1 MKKIFSIFGPTG
13 IGKSTLAIELAKK
26 INGEIIGVDSRQIYN
41 GIPIGTAQPDSSQLN
56 EVPHHL
62 VGFRELNEK
71 ISAGE
76 YVELI
81 DNKIDKIIQKNKS
94 PILCGGTGLYFKSLK
109 DGIFEGSHT
118 NEDIRSRLEKEYE
131 IDKEKLFRSLQKIDP
146 DYSNKVHINN
156 RKRLI
161 RALEVFETTGKPM
174 SENFDAPSKNSRY
187 ANNFYFVYLKMH
199 NDLLHPRILK
209 RIQYMIDNGMI
220 DEVEE
225 IIRRKIN
232 ISHID
237 YIGFKEISSFLN
249 KEISINEAIEN
260 IFVRTRQYA
269 KRQKKWFNVNAYDIS
284 FDLHEISKNDIVDKL
299 IQINYCL
306 LYTSPSPRD

>member
-13 IGKSTLAIELAKK
+13 IGKSSLAIKLAKK
-26 INGEIIGVDSRQIYN
+26 IDGEIIGVDSRQIYN
-41 GIPIGTAQPDSSQLN
+41 EIPIGTAQPYSSQLN

-62 VGFRELNEK
+62 IGFRNLNEK

-81 DNKIDKIIQKNKS
+81 DNKIDEIIQKNKS

-146 DYSNKVHINN
+146 DYSKKVHINN
-156 RKRLI
+156 KKRLI

-174 SENFDAPSKNSRY
+174 SENFDSSSKNSRY

-199 NDLLHPRILK
+199 NDFLHPRILK
-209 RIQYMIDNGMI
+209 RIKCMINDGMI

-225 IIRRKIN
+225 IIQRKIN

-299 IQINYCL
+299 IQIN
-306 LYTSPSPRD
+306 

>member
-13 IGKSTLAIELAKK
+13 IGKSSLAIELAKK
-26 INGEIIGVDSRQIYN
+26 IDGEIIGVDSRQIYN
-41 GIPIGTAQPDSSQLN
+41 EIPIGTAQPYSSQLN

-62 VGFRELNEK
+62 IGFRNLNEK

-156 RKRLI
+156 KKRLI

-174 SENFDAPSKNSRY
+174 SENFDYSSKNSRY
-187 ANNFYFVYLKMH
+187 ADDFYFVYLKMH
-199 NDLLHPRILK
+199 NDFLHPRILK
-209 RIQYMIDNGMI
+209 RIKCMINDGMI

-225 IIRRKIN
+225 IIKRKIN

-269 KRQKKWFNVNAYDIS
+269 KRQKKWFNVNAYDNS

-299 IQINYCL
+299 IQIN
-306 LYTSPSPRD
+306 

>member
-13 IGKSTLAIELAKK
+13 IGKSSLAIELAKK
-26 INGEIIGVDSRQIYN
+26 IDGEIIGVDSRQIYN
-41 GIPIGTAQPDSSQLN
+41 GIPIGTAQPDSSQFN

-62 VGFRELNEK
+62 IGFRKLDEK

-81 DNKIDKIIQKNKS
+81 DNKIDKIIQKDKS

-131 IDKEKLFRSLQKIDP
+131 VDKEKLFRSLQKIDP

-156 RKRLI
+156 KKRLI

-174 SENFDAPSKNSRY
+174 SENFDASSKNSRY
-187 ANNFYFVYLKMH
+187 ANDFYFVYLKMH
-199 NDLLHPRILK
+199 NDFLHPRILK
-209 RIQYMIDNGMI
+209 RIKCMIDDGMI
-220 DEVEE
+220 NEVEE
-225 IIRRKIN
+225 IIKRKID

-269 KRQKKWFNVNAYDIS
+269 KRQRKWFNVNNYDIS

-299 IQINYCL
+299 IQIN
-306 LYTSPSPRD
+306 

>member
-13 IGKSTLAIELAKK
+13 IGKSSLAIELAKK
-26 INGEIIGVDSRQIYN
+26 IDGEIIGVDSRQIYN

-62 VGFRELNEK
+62 IGFKKLNEK

-81 DNKIDKIIQKNKS
+81 DNKIDEIIQKNKS

-156 RKRLI
+156 KKRLI

-174 SENFDAPSKNSRY
+174 SENFDASSKNSRY
-187 ANNFYFVYLKMH
+187 ANDFYFVYLKMH
-199 NDLLHPRILK
+199 NDFLHPRILK
-209 RIQYMIDNGMI
+209 RIKCMINDGMI

-225 IIRRKIN
+225 IIKRKIN

-299 IQINYCL
+299 IQIN
-306 LYTSPSPRD
+306 

>member
-13 IGKSTLAIELAKK
+13 IGKSSLAIELAKK
-26 INGEIIGVDSRQIYN
+26 IDGEIIGVDSRQIYN

-62 VGFRELNEK
+62 IGFRKLNEK

-156 RKRLI
+156 KKRLI

-174 SENFDAPSKNSRY
+174 SKNFDASSKNSRY
-187 ANNFYFVYLKMH
+187 ANDFYFVYLKMY

-209 RIQYMIDNGMI
+209 RIKCMIDDGMI

-225 IIRRKIN
+225 IIQRKIN

-299 IQINYCL
+299 IQIN
-306 LYTSPSPRD
+306 

>member
-13 IGKSTLAIELAKK
+13 IGKSSLAIKLAKK
-26 INGEIIGVDSRQIYN
+26 IDGEIIGVDSRQIYN
-41 GIPIGTAQPDSSQLN
+41 EIPIGTAQPYSSQLN

-62 VGFRELNEK
+62 IGFRNLNEK

-146 DYSNKVHINN
+146 DYLNKVHINN
-156 RKRLI
+156 KKRLV

-174 SENFDAPSKNSRY
+174 SENFDSSSKNSRY
-187 ANNFYFVYLKMH
+187 ANDFYFVYLKMH
-199 NDLLHPRILK
+199 NDFLHPRILK
-209 RIQYMIDNGMI
+209 RIKCMINDGMI

-225 IIRRKIN
+225 IIKRKIN

-284 FDLHEISKNDIVDKL
+284 FDLHEISTNDIVDKL
-299 IQINYCL
+299 IQIN
-306 LYTSPSPRD
+306 

>member
-13 IGKSTLAIELAKK
+13 IGKSSLAIELAKK
-26 INGEIIGVDSRQIYN
+26 IDGEIIGVDSRQIYN

-62 VGFRELNEK
+62 IGFRKLDEK

-81 DNKIDKIIQKNKS
+81 DNKIDKIIQKDKS

-131 IDKEKLFRSLQKIDP
+131 VDKEKLFRSLQKIDP

-156 RKRLI
+156 KKRLI

-174 SENFDAPSKNSRY
+174 SENFDASSKNSRY

-209 RIQYMIDNGMI
+209 RIQCMIDDGMI

-225 IIRRKIN
+225 IIKRKIN

-269 KRQKKWFNVNAYDIS
+269 KRQRKWFNVNNYDIS

-299 IQINYCL
+299 IQIN
-306 LYTSPSPRD
+306 

>member
-13 IGKSTLAIELAKK
+13 IGKSSLAIELAKK
-26 INGEIIGVDSRQIYN
+26 IDGEIIGVDSRQIYN

-62 VGFRELNEK
+62 IGFRNLNEK

-156 RKRLI
+156 KKRLI

-174 SENFDAPSKNSRY
+174 SENFDASSKNSRY
-187 ANNFYFVYLKMH
+187 ANDFYFVYLKMH
-199 NDLLHPRILK
+199 NDFLHPRILK
-209 RIQYMIDNGMI
+209 RIKCMINDGMI

-225 IIRRKIN
+225 IIKRKIN

-299 IQINYCL
+299 IQIN
-306 LYTSPSPRD
+306 

>member
-13 IGKSTLAIELAKK
+13 IGKSSLAIELAKK
-26 INGEIIGVDSRQIYN
+26 IDGEIIGVDSRQIYN
-41 GIPIGTAQPDSSQLN
+41 GIPIGTAQPDCSQLN

-62 VGFRELNEK
+62 IGFKKLNEK

-76 YVELI
+76 YIELI
-81 DNKIDKIIQKNKS
+81 DNKIDKIIQKNKF

-118 NEDIRSRLEKEYE
+118 DDDIRSRLEQEYE
-131 IDKEKLFRSLQKIDP
+131 IDKEKLFKSLQKIDP

-156 RKRLI
+156 KRRLI

-174 SENFDAPSKNSRY
+174 SENFDSSSKNSRY

-209 RIQYMIDNGMI
+209 RIQYMIDDGMI
-220 DEVEE
+220 DEVKE
-225 IIRRKIN
+225 IIKRKIN

-284 FDLHEISKNDIVDKL
+284 FDLHEVSKNDIVDKL
-299 IQINYCL
+299 IQIN
-306 LYTSPSPRD
+306 

>member
-13 IGKSTLAIELAKK
+13 IGKSSLAIELAKK
-26 INGEIIGVDSRQIYN
+26 IDGEIIGVDSRQIYN
-41 GIPIGTAQPDSSQLN
+41 GIPIGTAQPNSSQLN

-62 VGFRELNEK
+62 IGFRKLNEK

-76 YVELI
+76 YIELI

-118 NEDIRSRLEKEYE
+118 NDDIRSRLEKEYE
-131 IDKEKLFRSLQKIDP
+131 IDKEKLFRLLQKIDP

-156 RKRLI
+156 KKRLI

-174 SENFDAPSKNSRY
+174 SKNFDASSKNSRY
-187 ANNFYFVYLKMH
+187 ANDFYFVYLKMY

-209 RIQYMIDNGMI
+209 RIKCMIDDGMI

-225 IIRRKIN
+225 IIQRKIN

-299 IQINYCL
+299 IQIN
-306 LYTSPSPRD
+306 

>member
-1 MKKIFSIFGPTG
+1 LKKIFSIFGPTG
-13 IGKSTLAIELAKK
+13 IGKSNLAIELAKK
-26 INGEIIGVDSRQIYN
+26 IDGEIIGVDSRQIYN

-62 VGFRELNEK
+62 IGFKKLNEK

-76 YVELI
+76 YIELI
-81 DNKIDKIIQKNKS
+81 DDKIDKIIQKNKS
-94 PILCGGTGLYFKSLK
+94 PILCGGTGLYFKSLM
-109 DGIFEGSHT
+109 DGIFEGSYT
-118 NEDIRSRLEKEYE
+118 DEEIRSRLEKEYE

-156 RKRLI
+156 KKRLI
-161 RALEVFETTGKPM
+161 RALEVFEATGKPL
-174 SENFDAPSKNSRY
+174 SENFDASSKNSRY

-199 NDLLHPRILK
+199 NDFLHPRILK
-209 RIQYMIDNGMI
+209 RIQYMIDDGMI

-225 IIRRKIN
+225 IIKRKIN

-284 FDLHEISKNDIVDKL
+284 FDLNEISKNDIVDKL
-299 IQINYCL
+299 IQIN
-306 LYTSPSPRD
+306 

>member
-13 IGKSTLAIELAKK
+13 IGKSSLAIELAKK
-26 INGEIIGVDSRQIYN
+26 IDGEIIGVDSRQIYN

-62 VGFRELNEK
+62 IGFRKLNEK

-156 RKRLI
+156 KKRLI

-174 SENFDAPSKNSRY
+174 SENFDASSKNSRY

-199 NDLLHPRILK
+199 NDFLHPRILK
-209 RIQYMIDNGMI
+209 RIKCMIDDGMI

-225 IIRRKIN
+225 IIQRKIN

-269 KRQKKWFNVNAYDIS
+269 KRQKKWFNVNNYDIS

-299 IQINYCL
+299 IQIN
-306 LYTSPSPRD
+306 

>member
-1 MKKIFSIFGPTG
+1 LKKIFSIFGPTG
-13 IGKSTLAIELAKK
+13 IGKSSLAIKLAKK
-26 INGEIIGVDSRQIYN
+26 IDGEIIGVDSRQIYN
-41 GIPIGTAQPDSSQLN
+41 EIPIGTAQPYSSQLN

-62 VGFRELNEK
+62 IGFRNLNEK

-146 DYSNKVHINN
+146 DYLNKVHINN
-156 RKRLI
+156 KKRLV

-174 SENFDAPSKNSRY
+174 SENFDSSSKNSRY
-187 ANNFYFVYLKMH
+187 ANDFYFVYLKMH
-199 NDLLHPRILK
+199 NDFLHPRILK
-209 RIQYMIDNGMI
+209 RIKCMINDGMI

-225 IIRRKIN
+225 IIKRKIN

-284 FDLHEISKNDIVDKL
+284 FDLHEISTNDIVDKL
-299 IQINYCL
+299 IQIN
-306 LYTSPSPRD
+306 

>member
-1 MKKIFSIFGPTG
+1 LKKIFSIFGPTG
-13 IGKSTLAIELAKK
+13 IGKSSLAIELAKK
-26 INGEIIGVDSRQIYN
+26 IDGEIIGVDSRQIYN

-56 EVPHHL
+56 EVQHHL
-62 VGFRELNEK
+62 IGFRKLNKK

-131 IDKEKLFRSLQKIDP
+131 INKEKLFRSLQKIDP

-156 RKRLI
+156 KKRLI

-174 SENFDAPSKNSRY
+174 SENFDASSKNSRY
-187 ANNFYFVYLKMH
+187 ANDFYFVYLKMH

-209 RIQYMIDNGMI
+209 RIKYMIDDGMI

-225 IIRRKIN
+225 IIQRKIN

-299 IQINYCL
+299 IQIN
-306 LYTSPSPRD
+306 

>member
-13 IGKSTLAIELAKK
+13 IGKSSLAIELAKK
-26 INGEIIGVDSRQIYN
+26 IDGEIIGVDSRQIYN

-62 VGFRELNEK
+62 IGFRKLNEK

-76 YVELI
+76 YVKLI

-156 RKRLI
+156 KKRLI

-174 SENFDAPSKNSRY
+174 SENFDASSKNSRY
-187 ANNFYFVYLKMH
+187 ANDFYFVYLKMH

-209 RIQYMIDNGMI
+209 RIKYMIDDGMI

-225 IIRRKIN
+225 IIQRKIN

-299 IQINYCL
+299 IQIN
-306 LYTSPSPRD
+306 

>member
-13 IGKSTLAIELAKK
+13 IGKSSLAIELAKK
-26 INGEIIGVDSRQIYN
+26 IDGEIIGVDSRQIYN

-131 IDKEKLFRSLQKIDP
+131 VDKEKLFRSLQKIDP

-156 RKRLI
+156 KKRLI

-174 SENFDAPSKNSRY
+174 SENFDASSKNSRY
-187 ANNFYFVYLKMH
+187 ANDFYFVYLKMH

-299 IQINYCL
+299 IQIN
-306 LYTSPSPRD
+306 

>member
-13 IGKSTLAIELAKK
+13 IGKSSLAIKLAKK
-26 INGEIIGVDSRQIYN
+26 IDGEIIGVDSRQIYN

-62 VGFRELNEK
+62 IGFRKLNEK

-81 DNKIDKIIQKNKS
+81 DNKIDKIFQKNKS

-156 RKRLI
+156 KKRLI

-174 SENFDAPSKNSRY
+174 SENFDASSKNSRY
-187 ANNFYFVYLKMH
+187 VNDFYFVYLKMH

-209 RIQYMIDNGMI
+209 RIQYMIDDGMI

-225 IIRRKIN
+225 IIKHKIN

-249 KEISINEAIEN
+249 REISINEAIEN

-299 IQINYCL
+299 IQIN
-306 LYTSPSPRD
+306 

>member
-13 IGKSTLAIELAKK
+13 IGKSSLAIELAKK
-26 INGEIIGVDSRQIYN
+26 IDGEIIGVDSRQIYN

-62 VGFRELNEK
+62 IGFRKLNEK

-156 RKRLI
+156 KKRLI

-174 SENFDAPSKNSRY
+174 SENFDASSKNSRY
-187 ANNFYFVYLKMH
+187 ANDFYFVYLKMH

-225 IIRRKIN
+225 IIKRKIN

-299 IQINYCL
+299 IQIN
-306 LYTSPSPRD
+306 